1 MSRGFAH
8 CNEHLLHFL
17 WFNEAGTHLGP
28 PSTVATP
35 STRSFYT
42 PGPCHRYWQKGRGL
56 QQLQGISAWA
66 VGWLPDTTAA
76 GSPHLCPSL
85 SHQYFAIS
93 PPFIP
98 CYLQFAISQLH
109 LSLFCPQNQAPLTNT
124 LQEKLQQ
131 SEKDEEC
138 PQLPSSPPPAKAADL
153 KSLRGCFFLTKE
165 LQNKVD

>member
-8 CNEHLLHFL
+8 CNEHLLHLL

-93 PPFIP
+93 PPFHSLLSSV
-98 CYLQFAISQLH
+98 CYLPTPPLPL
-109 LSLFCPQNQAPLTNT
+109 LSPKPSTINQHTSRET
-124 LQEKLQQ
+124 
-131 SEKDEEC
+131 
-138 PQLPSSPPPAKAADL
+138 PA
-153 KSLRGCFFLTKE
+153 E
-165 LQNKVD
+165 